1 MIHPIP
7 ALAAAS
13 SAATIELVIGL
24 LVVVAGVALL
34 AEKLKLPYPI
44 LLVMVG
50 MAVAFFPG
58 LPDARLAPEYVFLL
72 FLPPL
77 LYYAGIMTTWRDFVA
92 NIRPISLLA
101 VGLVAATSAIIAVT
115 VKLLIPEMPWAAA
128 VVLGAIVSPSDTV
141 AATAICERLAVPRR
155 VTTILEGESLIND
168 ATALV
173 LYKLAIA
180 AAMTGVFSFAEIA
193 WKFPVIALGGVGIG
207 LLAGWVSL
215 AIRRRVHEP
224 AVEGTVALLTPYLA
238 YLPAEWVGCSGV
250 LAAVTS
256 GVFMSRWLPRVLPA
270 RARLRDAYVWSTIVF
285 LMNGLVF
292 VLIGLQLPTI
302 VTELSHIPV
311 GRLAWWS
318 SIIAGV
324 TILVRLAWVFLLSW
338 LPARVRAAV
347 RGAGRPAMPAG
358 ELFIIG
364 WAGMRGIVT
373 LAAAMALPLDFP
385 YRNEIVFL
393 SFALILATLV
403 LQGLSLTPIIR
414 ALGLGDDGSTAKEER
429 EARWEATHAA
439 LARLQVIGFS
449 EQIPPE
455 VLRRVRE
462 SYDER
467 LTALSRVHDRDHAG
481 EKGDAQ
487 CPIETLRRVHR
498 EALEAERRMITFL
511 RDQNVIG
518 DEVLR
523 DVLGEID
530 MEEAKLAG

>member
-1 MIHPIP
+1 MIDPLP

-50 MAVAFFPG
+50 MAIAVFPG
-58 LPDARLAPEYVFLL
+58 LPDARLAPEFVFLL

-193 WKFPVIALGGVGIG
+193 WKFPLIAVGGVGIG

-215 AIRRRVHEP
+215 LIRRRVHEP

-238 YLPAEWVGCSGV
+238 YLPAEWLGCSGV

-302 VTELSHIPV
+302 ATELSHIPV
-311 GRLAWWS
+311 GRLAFWS
-318 SIIAGV
+318 SVVASV
-324 TILVRLAWVFLLSW
+324 TILVRLAWVYLLSW
-338 LPARVRAAV
+338 LPGRIRAAL
-347 RGAGRPAMPAG
+347 RREQPDMTAG

-373 LAAAMALPLDFP
+373 LAAAMALPLNFP

-414 ALGLGDDGSTAKEER
+414 GLGLGDDGSAAREER

-439 LARLQVIGFS
+439 LARLEVLGFS

-467 LTALSRVHDRDHAG
+467 LAALSRAHDRDHAG
-481 EKGDAQ
+481 EKGDAA
-487 CPIETLRRVHR
+487 CPIDLYRRVHR

-518 DEVLR
+518 DEALR
-523 DVLGEID
+523 AVIAEID
-530 MEEAKLAG
+530 MEEAKLA